1 MTTREKLTKEILR
14 IKPEITSQDKK
25 EAVKK
30 LKLKLKLCNSTLSVY
45 LNNPSEVKN
54 LDKLY
59 DLIVFFNE
67 KIKARHEK
75 IDTLTNKN

>member
-1 MTTREKLTKEILR
+1 MTTRDKLTKEILR

-25 EAVKK
+25 EAIKTR
-30 LKLKLKLCNSTLSVY
+30 KLKLCNSTLSVY

-59 DLIVFFNE
+59 DLIDFFN
-67 KIKARHEK
+67 KQIIKRHEK
-75 IDTLTNKN
+75 IDTLINKN

>member
-1 MTTREKLTKEILR
+1 MTTRDKLTKEILR
-14 IKPEITSQDKK
+14 LKPEITSQDKK
-25 EAVKK
+25 EAIKNR
-30 LKLKLKLCNSTLSVY
+30 KLKLCNSTLSVY